1 MDLQHSKPLL
11 LVPQKPGH
19 ILATAKAQKEI
30 EGERQHSPPKKKTS
44 LATRSL
50 ETGAWMMTG
59 FQKQAK
65 IPTSLSPLLHP
76 TDLANHSST
85 TAEQPVPMSTVPN

>member
-30 EGERQHSPPKKKTS
+30 ERERQHHLKKKTS

-76 TDLANHSST
+76 TDLVNPSST